1 MTTSEEVARHVIDQC
16 LAVGT
21 REFVV
26 CAGSRNSPLVLELLR
41 RNLRCWSFFEE
52 RSAAFF
58 ALGRTRALAA
68 ETGQRRPRT
77 AVITTSGSA
86 VVELFPALVEAHYL
100 NVPLLLVT
108 ADRPQSFRGSG
119 APQAIEQR
127 GVFGGYVEDCIDV
140 IDHSFVF
147 TQVPTRS
154 VHLNV
159 CLDEPL
165 LSGVGVDPVEFG
177 GPLLPLEQARE
188 AISEDE
194 VQLQGR
200 LVVLLGAISPERR
213 QEVQEFLREV
223 EAPILADATSGLRE
237 DPELQSQMLKGG
249 ERVLKL
255 RPPEVV
261 LRIGGV
267 PSCRFWRDLE
277 DLKEIPVYNTLH
289 NGFSGL
295 ARPSIEVEKLASI
308 RCTGKGGEDLLALD
322 AECSPRLE
330 KLLARYP
337 SSEPALFR
345 LLSESIPEGAPV
357 FLGNSLPIREWNL
370 AATYQDRG
378 LQPWANRGANGI
390 DGNLSTFLGLSA
402 DTGEAWGVFGD
413 LTTLYDL
420 SGPWILRN
428 LTPGKR
434 LTVIN
439 NHGGRI
445 FSRLPVL
452 GELDAE
458 KKATTENTHPIH
470 FRAWA
475 EMWSLSYY
483 SVGSAPMPTPRPG
496 ENAVIEMLPNPQDT
510 DAFWQELPSLY
521 EGF

>member
-1 MTTSEEVARHVIDQC
+1 MTNSEEVARHVIDQC

-41 RNLRCWSFFEE
+41 RNLKCWSFFEE
-52 RSAAFF
+52 RAAAFF
-58 ALGRTRALAA
+58 ALGRTRALVA
-68 ETGQRRPRT
+68 ETRQKVPHT

-86 VVELFPALVEAHYL
+86 VVELFPALVEAHDL
-100 NVPLLLVT
+100 DVPLLLVT

-119 APQAIEQR
+119 APQAIEQQ
-127 GVFGGYVEDCIDV
+127 GVFGSYVEDCIDI
-140 IDHSFVF
+140 IDRSFVF
-147 TQVPTRS
+147 TQVPARS

-165 LSGVGVDPVEFG
+165 LSAPGVEPVEFG
-177 GPLLPLEQARE
+177 GTPSPLEKERE
-188 AISEDE
+188 AINEDE

-213 QEVQEFLREV
+213 EEVREFLRELD
-223 EAPILADATSGLRE
+223 APILADATSGLRE
-237 DPELQSQMLKGG
+237 DPELQSRMLKGG
-249 ERVLKL
+249 ERVLQL

-277 DLKEIPVYNTLH
+277 EGKEIPVYNALH
-289 NGFSGL
+289 QGFSGL
-295 ARPSIEVEKLASI
+295 ARPTIEVEKLTSI
-308 RCTGKGGEDLLALD
+308 RYYGKGDEGLWALD
-322 AECSPRLE
+322 AECSSRLE

-337 SSEPALFR
+337 SSEPTLFR

-370 AATYQDRG
+370 AATYEDRR

-390 DGNLSTFLGLSA
+390 DGNLSTFLGLTA
-402 DTGEAWGVFGD
+402 EAGEAWGVFGD

-420 SGPWILRN
+420 SAPWILRN
-428 LTPGKR
+428 LAPGKR

-458 KKATTENTHPIH
+458 MKATTENTHPIH

-475 EMWSLSYY
+475 DMWSLSYY
-483 SVGSAPMPTPRPG
+483 NVGSGPMPKPSPE
-496 ENAVIEMLPNPQDT
+496 ENAVIEMLPNSQDT

-521 EGF
+521 EGL